1 MKPKVILLFLYRPF
15 CFKSRKVYFY
25 AHSKKL
31 AMFYCQIS
39 ISLRF
44 DSEQEN
50 QNGGIKMSKNIVSV
64 YDTITKRYVEIEVSE
79 KIRTYYNRTQ
89 WNIDDNNKSF
99 YKHEIQFSA
108 LKGNINGELE
118 NFQEFRT
125 ENDDVE
131 RRVIQNIK
139 FEKLYSCLNELSEDE
154 RRLIFAIY
162 FENKTENE
170 VACFL
175 HTTQQNINKKK
186 RRILCKLNK
195 LLKPQ

>member
-1 MKPKVILLFLYRPF
+1 
-15 CFKSRKVYFY
+15 
-25 AHSKKL
+25 
-31 AMFYCQIS
+31 
-39 ISLRF
+39 
-44 DSEQEN
+44 
-50 QNGGIKMSKNIVSV
+50 MSKNIVSV

-139 FEKLYSCLNELSEDE
+139 FEKLYSCLNELSDDE

-170 VACFL
+170 VAYFL

-195 LLKPQ
+195 LLKLQ

>member
-1 MKPKVILLFLYRPF
+1 
-15 CFKSRKVYFY
+15 
-25 AHSKKL
+25 
-31 AMFYCQIS
+31 
-39 ISLRF
+39 
-44 DSEQEN
+44 
-50 QNGGIKMSKNIVSV
+50 MSKNIVSV

-139 FEKLYSCLNELSEDE
+139 FEKLYSRLNELSDDE

-170 VACFL
+170 VASFL

-195 LLKPQ
+195 LLKSQ

>member
-1 MKPKVILLFLYRPF
+1 
-15 CFKSRKVYFY
+15 
-25 AHSKKL
+25 
-31 AMFYCQIS
+31 
-39 ISLRF
+39 
-44 DSEQEN
+44 
-50 QNGGIKMSKNIVSV
+50 MSKNIVSV
-64 YDTITKRYVEIEVSE
+64 YDTITKRYVEIEVSK

-108 LKGNINGELE
+108 LKGNINGEFE

-170 VACFL
+170 VAYFL

-195 LLKPQ
+195 LLKLQ

>member
-1 MKPKVILLFLYRPF
+1 
-15 CFKSRKVYFY
+15 
-25 AHSKKL
+25 
-31 AMFYCQIS
+31 
-39 ISLRF
+39 
-44 DSEQEN
+44 
-50 QNGGIKMSKNIVSV
+50 MSKNIVSV

-139 FEKLYSCLNELSEDE
+139 CEKLYSCLNELSEDE

-170 VACFL
+170 VAYFL

-195 LLKPQ
+195 LLRSQ

>member
-1 MKPKVILLFLYRPF
+1 
-15 CFKSRKVYFY
+15 
-25 AHSKKL
+25 
-31 AMFYCQIS
+31 
-39 ISLRF
+39 
-44 DSEQEN
+44 
-50 QNGGIKMSKNIVSV
+50 MSKNIVSV

-108 LKGNINGELE
+108 LKGNINGEFE

-170 VACFL
+170 VAYFL
-175 HTTQQNINKKK
+175 HTTQQNIHKKK

-195 LLKPQ
+195 LLRSQ

>member
-1 MKPKVILLFLYRPF
+1 
-15 CFKSRKVYFY
+15 
-25 AHSKKL
+25 
-31 AMFYCQIS
+31 
-39 ISLRF
+39 
-44 DSEQEN
+44 
-50 QNGGIKMSKNIVSV
+50 MSKNIVSV

-139 FEKLYSCLNELSEDE
+139 FEKLYSRLNELSDDE

-170 VACFL
+170 VASFL

-195 LLKPQ
+195 LLKLQ

>member
-1 MKPKVILLFLYRPF
+1 
-15 CFKSRKVYFY
+15 
-25 AHSKKL
+25 
-31 AMFYCQIS
+31 
-39 ISLRF
+39 
-44 DSEQEN
+44 
-50 QNGGIKMSKNIVSV
+50 MSKNIVSV

-108 LKGNINGELE
+108 LKGNINGE
-118 NFQEFRT
+118 
-125 ENDDVE
+125 VE

-139 FEKLYSCLNELSEDE
+139 FEKLYSCLNELSDDE

-195 LLKPQ
+195 LLKSQ

>member
-1 MKPKVILLFLYRPF
+1 
-15 CFKSRKVYFY
+15 
-25 AHSKKL
+25 
-31 AMFYCQIS
+31 
-39 ISLRF
+39 
-44 DSEQEN
+44 
-50 QNGGIKMSKNIVSV
+50 MSKNIVSV

-139 FEKLYSCLNELSEDE
+139 FEKLYSCLNELSDDE

-170 VACFL
+170 VAFFL

-195 LLKPQ
+195 LLKSQ

>member
-1 MKPKVILLFLYRPF
+1 
-15 CFKSRKVYFY
+15 
-25 AHSKKL
+25 
-31 AMFYCQIS
+31 
-39 ISLRF
+39 
-44 DSEQEN
+44 
-50 QNGGIKMSKNIVSV
+50 MSKNIVSV
-64 YDTITKRYVEIEVSE
+64 YDTITKRYVEVEVSE

-108 LKGNINGELE
+108 LKGNINGEFE

-170 VACFL
+170 VAYFL

-195 LLKPQ
+195 LLKLQ

>member
-1 MKPKVILLFLYRPF
+1 
-15 CFKSRKVYFY
+15 
-25 AHSKKL
+25 
-31 AMFYCQIS
+31 
-39 ISLRF
+39 
-44 DSEQEN
+44 
-50 QNGGIKMSKNIVSV
+50 MSKNIVSV

-108 LKGNINGELE
+108 LKGNINGEFE
-118 NFQEFRT
+118 NFQEFRP

-170 VACFL
+170 VAYFL

-195 LLKPQ
+195 LLKLQ

>member
-1 MKPKVILLFLYRPF
+1 
-15 CFKSRKVYFY
+15 
-25 AHSKKL
+25 
-31 AMFYCQIS
+31 
-39 ISLRF
+39 
-44 DSEQEN
+44 
-50 QNGGIKMSKNIVSV
+50 MSKNIVSV

-108 LKGNINGELE
+108 LKGNINGEFE
-118 NFQEFRT
+118 SFQEFRT

-170 VACFL
+170 VAYFL

-195 LLKPQ
+195 LLKLQ

>member
-1 MKPKVILLFLYRPF
+1 
-15 CFKSRKVYFY
+15 
-25 AHSKKL
+25 
-31 AMFYCQIS
+31 
-39 ISLRF
+39 
-44 DSEQEN
+44 
-50 QNGGIKMSKNIVSV
+50 MSKNTVRV
-64 YDTITKRYVEIEVSE
+64 YDTITKKYVEVEVNE
-79 KIRTYYNRTQ
+79 TVRTYYDRTQ
-89 WNIDDNNKSF
+89 WNIEDNDKSF

-108 LKGNINGELE
+108 LKGNINGEFE

-170 VACFL
+170 VAYFL

-195 LLKPQ
+195 LLKLQ

>member
-1 MKPKVILLFLYRPF
+1 
-15 CFKSRKVYFY
+15 
-25 AHSKKL
+25 
-31 AMFYCQIS
+31 
-39 ISLRF
+39 
-44 DSEQEN
+44 
-50 QNGGIKMSKNIVSV
+50 MSKNIVSV

-108 LKGNINGELE
+108 LKGNINGEFE

-170 VACFL
+170 VAYFL

-195 LLKPQ
+195 LLKLQ

>member
-1 MKPKVILLFLYRPF
+1 
-15 CFKSRKVYFY
+15 
-25 AHSKKL
+25 
-31 AMFYCQIS
+31 
-39 ISLRF
+39 
-44 DSEQEN
+44 
-50 QNGGIKMSKNIVSV
+50 MSKNIVSV

-139 FEKLYSCLNELSEDE
+139 FEKLYSCLNDVYIAPTATTARTICHTLPLTAHGHCPVKSEP
-154 RRLIFAIY
+154 A
-162 FENKTENE
+162 
-170 VACFL
+170 
-175 HTTQQNINKKK
+175 
-186 RRILCKLNK
+186 
-195 LLKPQ
+195 

>member
-1 MKPKVILLFLYRPF
+1 
-15 CFKSRKVYFY
+15 
-25 AHSKKL
+25 
-31 AMFYCQIS
+31 
-39 ISLRF
+39 
-44 DSEQEN
+44 
-50 QNGGIKMSKNIVSV
+50 MSKNIVSV

-108 LKGNINGELE
+108 LKENINGEFE

-170 VACFL
+170 VAYFL

-195 LLKPQ
+195 LLKLQ

>member
-1 MKPKVILLFLYRPF
+1 
-15 CFKSRKVYFY
+15 
-25 AHSKKL
+25 
-31 AMFYCQIS
+31 
-39 ISLRF
+39 
-44 DSEQEN
+44 
-50 QNGGIKMSKNIVSV
+50 MSKNIVSV

-139 FEKLYSCLNELSEDE
+139 FEKLYSRLNELSDDE
-154 RRLIFAIY
+154 RKLIFAIY

-170 VACFL
+170 VASFL
-175 HTTQQNINKKK
+175 HTTQQTLTK
-186 RRILCKLNK
+186 RNVGFCASLTNF
-195 LLKPQ
+195 

>member
-1 MKPKVILLFLYRPF
+1 
-15 CFKSRKVYFY
+15 
-25 AHSKKL
+25 
-31 AMFYCQIS
+31 MFYCQIS

-64 YDTITKRYVEIEVSE
+64 YDTITQRYVEIEVSE

-118 NFQEFRT
+118 NFR
-125 ENDDVE
+125 
-131 RRVIQNIK
+131 
-139 FEKLYSCLNELSEDE
+139 SSEQ
-154 RRLIFAIY
+154 
-162 FENKTENE
+162 KM
-170 VACFL
+170 
-175 HTTQQNINKKK
+175 TTSKEE
-186 RRILCKLNK
+186 
-195 LLKPQ
+195 

>member
-1 MKPKVILLFLYRPF
+1 M
-15 CFKSRKVYFY
+15 
-25 AHSKKL
+25 
-31 AMFYCQIS
+31 AMPNCKIPL
-39 ISLRF
+39 SLRF

-139 FEKLYSCLNELSEDE
+139 CEKLYSCLNELSDDE

-170 VACFL
+170 VAYFL

-195 LLKPQ
+195 LLKLQ

>member
-1 MKPKVILLFLYRPF
+1 
-15 CFKSRKVYFY
+15 
-25 AHSKKL
+25 
-31 AMFYCQIS
+31 
-39 ISLRF
+39 
-44 DSEQEN
+44 
-50 QNGGIKMSKNIVSV
+50 MSKNIVSV

-139 FEKLYSCLNELSEDE
+139 CEKLYSCLNELSDDE

-170 VACFL
+170 GACFL

-186 RRILCKLNK
+186 HRILCKLNK
-195 LLKPQ
+195 LLKSQ

>member
-1 MKPKVILLFLYRPF
+1 
-15 CFKSRKVYFY
+15 
-25 AHSKKL
+25 
-31 AMFYCQIS
+31 
-39 ISLRF
+39 
-44 DSEQEN
+44 
-50 QNGGIKMSKNIVSV
+50 MSKNIVSV
-64 YDTITKRYVEIEVSE
+64 YDTITKRYVEIEVIE

-139 FEKLYSCLNELSEDE
+139 CEKLYSCLNELSEDE

-170 VACFL
+170 VAYFL

-195 LLKPQ
+195 LLKLQ

>member
-1 MKPKVILLFLYRPF
+1 
-15 CFKSRKVYFY
+15 
-25 AHSKKL
+25 
-31 AMFYCQIS
+31 
-39 ISLRF
+39 
-44 DSEQEN
+44 
-50 QNGGIKMSKNIVSV
+50 MSKNIVSV

-108 LKGNINGELE
+108 LKGNINGEFE

-139 FEKLYSCLNELSEDE
+139 FEKLYSLS
-154 RRLIFAIY
+154 LIHI
-162 FENKTENE
+162 
-170 VACFL
+170 
-175 HTTQQNINKKK
+175 
-186 RRILCKLNK
+186 
-195 LLKPQ
+195 

>member
-1 MKPKVILLFLYRPF
+1 
-15 CFKSRKVYFY
+15 
-25 AHSKKL
+25 
-31 AMFYCQIS
+31 
-39 ISLRF
+39 
-44 DSEQEN
+44 
-50 QNGGIKMSKNIVSV
+50 MSKNIVSV

-118 NFQEFRT
+118 NFHEFRT

-139 FEKLYSCLNELSEDE
+139 FEKLYNCLNELSEDE

-170 VACFL
+170 VAYFL

-195 LLKPQ
+195 LLKLQ

>member
-1 MKPKVILLFLYRPF
+1 
-15 CFKSRKVYFY
+15 
-25 AHSKKL
+25 
-31 AMFYCQIS
+31 
-39 ISLRF
+39 
-44 DSEQEN
+44 
-50 QNGGIKMSKNIVSV
+50 MSKNIVSV

-139 FEKLYSCLNELSEDE
+139 FEKLYSRLNELSDDE

-170 VACFL
+170 DASFL
-175 HTTQQNINKKK
+175 HNTQQNINKKK

-195 LLKPQ
+195 LLKSQ

>member
-1 MKPKVILLFLYRPF
+1 
-15 CFKSRKVYFY
+15 
-25 AHSKKL
+25 
-31 AMFYCQIS
+31 
-39 ISLRF
+39 
-44 DSEQEN
+44 
-50 QNGGIKMSKNIVSV
+50 MSKNIVSV

-139 FEKLYSCLNELSEDE
+139 
-154 RRLIFAIY
+154 
-162 FENKTENE
+162 
-170 VACFL
+170 
-175 HTTQQNINKKK
+175 
-186 RRILCKLNK
+186 
-195 LLKPQ
+195 